1 MAAAWVDPI
10 ELRRESILAGALAA
24 VGTVAL
30 LVLAPP
36 GVDLA
41 AHAYQRAL
49 FLAHGFTLWN
59 NFWYAGRYSFVGY
72 SVVYYP
78 LAAAVGTGVLAVAS
92 TSVAATAFAVL
103 VWREWGSSARASS
116 RAFALVWPAIVL
128 AAAFPFAL
136 GAALAMVAVWSL
148 QRDRSWVFG
157 VFTILTLAASPL
169 AFVILVVVSLG
180 IAAGRRPE
188 RARVAGPA
196 VVVVLVAVAQLAV
209 MRLFPTSGIFPFSF
223 FELVPALIFSI
234 GGLALT
240 HRVPRARS
248 LYGFFGVYGVVCVLA
263 FAVPSSLGSNIERVR
278 YAAIP
283 IALLVLA
290 VRGRTPRAFTVGVFM
305 FAAVWNLTPAVSALS
320 RSSVDDN
327 RQYWSPAIS
336 FIHAHLSRSYRV
348 EVVDTNDHWAAAYL
362 PAAKIPIARGWFRQ
376 DDFPQNQ
383 LLYDHQITREAYLRW
398 LRNLSVRYVL
408 LTDAPSD
415 YSSKAEAQLIR
426 SGRSGLTEVRQAGH
440 ITIYRVSDP
449 RPIVSGRTGANVLR
463 FAPSELIVS
472 LHRPGRY
479 HVDVNWS
486 PYWSATGACLQA
498 TADGQMTLVA
508 RHRGV
513 IDLRFQVNLE
523 RSLEALVGS
532 TPRSQ
537 CGA

>member
-136 GAALAMVAVWSL
+136 GAALAMMAVWSL
-148 QRDRSWVFG
+148 QRDRSWAFG
-157 VFTILTLAASPL
+157 VFTVLTLAASPL

-196 VVVVLVAVAQLAV
+196 AVVVLAAVAQLAV

-223 FELVPALIFSI
+223 YELVPALIFSI

-240 HRVPRARS
+240 HRRAAGALALRLLRRLRCRLHPRLR
-248 LYGFFGVYGVVCVLA
+248 
-263 FAVPSSLGSNIERVR
+263 VPSSLGSNIERVR

-290 VRGRTPRAFTVGVFM
+290 LRGRTPRAFAVGVFL

-320 RSSVDDN
+320 RSSVDDS
-327 RQYWSPAIS
+327 RQYWAPAIS
-336 FIHAHLSRSYRV
+336 FLHTHLSRCYRV
-348 EVVDTNDHWAAAYL
+348 EVVDTADHWAAAYL
-362 PAAKIPIARGWFRQ
+362 PAAQIPIARGWFRQ
-376 DDFPQNQ
+376 DDFPENE
-383 LLYDHQITREAYLRW
+383 LLYDPRITREAYLRW
-398 LRNLSVRYVL
+398 LRRLSVRYVL
-408 LTDAPSD
+408 LTDAPTD
-415 YSSKAEAQLIR
+415 YSSRAEARLIR
-426 SGRSGLTEVRQAGH
+426 SGRSGLTEIRQVVTSRSIA
-440 ITIYRVSDP
+440 S
-449 RPIVSGRTGANVLR
+449 PIHDRSSRGREGATVLR
-463 FAPSELIVS
+463 FAQSELVR
-472 LHRPGRY
+472 LLRGPGRY
-479 HVDVNWS
+479 HVGVNWS

-498 TADGQMTLVA
+498 RQTAK
-508 RHRGV
+508 
-513 IDLRFQVNLE
+513 
-523 RSLEALVGS
+523 
-532 TPRSQ
+532 
-537 CGA
+537 